1 MSGSNASVV
10 SGLSNAKLEALVEM
24 MFLAASAD
32 GDFSDV
38 ERQHFLQS
46 VESLTDGR
54 LAKPALE
61 GLLDRAK
68 TDLTASGREARL
80 AAVKE
85 RLPDPGA
92 RKVAL
97 SLAIQVTAADG
108 IIRTSERELILET
121 AEALQIDRDEAADLV
136 SKLSPP

>member
-1 MSGSNASVV
+1 MSGIDASTVR
-10 SGLSNAKLEALVEM
+10 GLPHAKLEALVEL

-38 ERQHFLQS
+38 ERRHFLKS

-54 LAKPALE
+54 LGQPALTE
-61 GLLDRAK
+61 LLDRAK
-68 TDLTASGREARL
+68 RDLEATGREQRL

-85 RLPDPGA
+85 RLPDTGA
-92 RKVAL
+92 RKAAL
-97 SLAIQVTAADG
+97 ALAIQVMAADG

-121 AEALQIDRDEAADLV
+121 ADALEIARDEAANLV
-136 SKLSPP
+136 AKLAAP